1 MDDHI
6 VNPKNDSILGA
17 AKILIDKLDKSNLLD
32 SEDKIFIFNSIKE
45 AIFSLPSATDGVY
58 AKLSLSGPKRIF
70 GKHEIFHYW
79 EITQDT
85 DGSIIICSSGYF
97 FRQSSGGDRFTSMTW
112 ESYPG
117 NEPIYT
123 DFKEHLSLV
132 DDADTFENEVQNI
145 DLLLPGY
152 ELDLYGMD

>member
-58 AKLSLSGPKRIF
+58 AKLSLSGPKEYLENM
-70 GKHEIFHYW
+70 KY
-79 EITQDT
+79 
-85 DGSIIICSSGYF
+85 SIIG
-97 FRQSSGGDRFTSMTW
+97 
-112 ESYPG
+112 
-117 NEPIYT
+117 
-123 DFKEHLSLV
+123 K
-132 DDADTFENEVQNI
+132 
-145 DLLLPGY
+145 
-152 ELDLYGMD
+152 